1 MGECLVSQ
9 WNWIDL
15 FPTITVR
22 LCGEN
27 YPLNPRQYF
36 VQFVEYDQNDSGYVF
51 WELGLNEMDGMPGT
65 IIVGS
70 VFLDHYY
77 SIYRYDPANPDNA
90 NLIGIAK
97 YNYK

>member
-1 MGECLVSQ
+1 
-9 WNWIDL
+9 
-15 FPTITVR
+15 
-22 LCGEN
+22 
-27 YPLNPRQYF
+27 
-36 VQFVEYDQNDSGYVF
+36 
-51 WELGLNEMDGMPGT
+51 MDGMPGT

-77 SIYRYDPANPDNA
+77 SIYRYDPANPDNT